1 VSSLNVGLDWGTVVM
16 MLETRSRTML
26 AFDVSKEPGICF
38 STAWKVSL
46 PPRRLSSKL
55 PRRLS
60 RGLGVAEYA
69 LWKSVSESSVVPVS
83 TGVRAGVTG
92 VMVRGRSRLG
102 EVEDSAIEVS
112 SLFFEEPEPD
122 AAVVVIGGRG
132 DGGRSAWAR

>member
-1 VSSLNVGLDWGTVVM
+1 M
-16 MLETRSRTML
+16 
-26 AFDVSKEPGICF
+26 
-38 STAWKVSL
+38 
-46 PPRRLSSKL
+46 
-55 PRRLS
+55 
-60 RGLGVAEYA
+60 AEYA

-83 TGVRAGVTG
+83 AGVRAGVTG